1 MAKTKYLFLKFKNM
15 NLEKLNL
22 VALDAKEMKETEGGW
37 IKTIVGYLLSE
48 WDDIVEGNKQWK
60 REHNRH

>member
-1 MAKTKYLFLKFKNM
+1 
-15 NLEKLNL
+15 
-22 VALDAKEMKETEGGW
+22 MKETNGGW

>member
-1 MAKTKYLFLKFKNM
+1 M